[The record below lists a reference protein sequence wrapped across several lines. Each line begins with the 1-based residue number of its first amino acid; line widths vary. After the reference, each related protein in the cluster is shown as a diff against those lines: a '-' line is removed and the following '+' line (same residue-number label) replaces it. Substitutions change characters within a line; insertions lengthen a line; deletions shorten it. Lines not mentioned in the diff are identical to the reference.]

1 MNSQKSSAWFSDRG
15 DTSVGGR
22 CPWIF
27 RRHAEFRPT
36 PTLNAVTGLVTALL
50 VLKDARG
57 RRLLTGALSNF

>member
-1 MNSQKSSAWFSDRG
+1 M
-15 DTSVGGR
+15 
-22 CPWIF
+22 F